1 MELLDDEG
9 EQVENAYAFYASCP
23 QPGLM

>member
-1 MELLDDEG
+1 MELLDDED